1 MTCMLSSNLTKR
13 YGRPTTDHFR
23 TENMDFHSSELT
35 AGYKHVQ
42 TSSAS
47 FMPAI
52 FPRYTKELR
61 GYPSIFVIRT
71 VIKHGLLEL
80 STIGRSL
87 IFP

>member
-1 MTCMLSSNLTKR
+1 
-13 YGRPTTDHFR
+13 
-23 TENMDFHSSELT
+23 MDFHSSELT